1 MMISK
6 FHLFF
11 FPHQVMGSMLLIAA
25 YVHLPYLLHS
35 YTPQQQQQQQ
45 QVKMIGF

>member
-1 MMISK
+1 
-6 FHLFF
+6 
-11 FPHQVMGSMLLIAA
+11 MLLIAA

-35 YTPQQQQQQQ
+35 YTLQQQQQQ